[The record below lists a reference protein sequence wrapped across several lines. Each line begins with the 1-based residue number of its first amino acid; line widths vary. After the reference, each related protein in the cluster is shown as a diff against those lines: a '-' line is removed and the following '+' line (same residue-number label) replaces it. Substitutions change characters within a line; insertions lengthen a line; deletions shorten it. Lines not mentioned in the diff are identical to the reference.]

1 MLKKSSHT
9 ISNTP
14 ATQRGN
20 NTRPIKTLPAA
31 ERPRPQPDPAAP
43 RRQFKD
49 NQMAPATQPKDD
61 RAGSDYQRGPNPAP
75 GGDID
80 TGDSAVPPYEDR
92 NVGNPDD
99 YEGTARALGS
109 VEPAADPDRPESA
122 EAPSEQSTADLP
134 PAGTGVSA
142 TRRGEDVIKEEGK
155 EPGRTDTATEDSHAQ
170 RPTGESTSRDRSGL

>member
-1 MLKKSSHT
+1 
-9 ISNTP
+9 
-14 ATQRGN
+14 
-20 NTRPIKTLPAA
+20 
-31 ERPRPQPDPAAP
+31 
-43 RRQFKD
+43 
-49 NQMAPATQPKDD
+49 MAPATPPKDD

-99 YEGTARALGS
+99 HEGTARAFGS

-134 PAGTGVSA
+134 PEGTGVSA

-155 EPGRTDTATEDSHAQ
+155 EPGRTDTGTDDSPAQ